1 MLPLT
6 RYLRV
11 RAAYVASIAF
21 CSAKKIYEN
30 YAFLALEKTAETH
43 SIVCTPGSL
52 WLFVSL

>member
-43 SIVCTPGSL
+43 SIVCISGSL